1 MNLNLDQISEI
12 QKFTNEGGKS
22 VDSLVKY
29 DDYSENFQSEEGSS
43 IQNQNQDK
51 KDVQS
56 SIVEEDEDSMEDIIN
71 LERKILGDFTKL

>member
-1 MNLNLDQISEI
+1 MNLDQISEI

-29 DDYSENFQSEEGSS
+29 DEYSENFQSEEGSS

-51 KDVQS
+51 KDAQS
-56 SIVEEDEDSMEDIIN
+56 SIVEEEEDSMEDIIN

>member
-1 MNLNLDQISEI
+1 MNLDQISEI

-29 DDYSENFQSEEGSS
+29 DEYSENFQSEEGSS

-56 SIVEEDEDSMEDIIN
+56 SIVEEEEDSMEDIIN

>member
-1 MNLNLDQISEI
+1 MNLDQISEI

-29 DDYSENFQSEEGSS
+29 DEYSENFQSEEGSS

-51 KDVQS
+51 KDAQS
-56 SIVEEDEDSMEDIIN
+56 SIVEEEEDSMEDIIN
-71 LERKILGDFTKL
+71 LERKILGDFSKL